1 MIIRCMVAPISRK
14 IERNVRDSLA
24 RGKSVILIGPRQTG
38 KSTLIKQFIKPTI
51 EYSFAKESIRQRYER
66 DAALLELELEEQLR
80 AYQEPPLVF
89 IDEVQK
95 VPRVMNVAQALIDD
109 KKAQFIL
116 TGSSARKLKHGTD
129 LNLLPGRAVS
139 LTMTPLLYQELPE
152 PKPSLEKIL
161 IYGTLP
167 GMLLEENLEDRETD
181 LYSYVSTYIEDEVRA
196 EALVRNVGSF
206 ARFLEIA
213 AGESGRQLNFTRL
226 SQDIGVSDTTIADYY
241 QILADCLITRIIN
254 PITKSDTKRRLIKSP
269 KHLFFDLGV
278 RRACANEGV
287 RLPDRL
293 MAHLFEHYVGNE
305 LYNCAQLISPHIK
318 IKYWRD
324 SAGPEID
331 YVIDI
336 AQRFIPIE
344 VKWSQAPKAKDA
356 RHLARF
362 LAEYPQAEEGY
373 IICRTPARYKVSE
386 NITAIPWQE
395 IYVLLE
401 VNLQYQC

>member
-1 MIIRCMVAPISRK
+1 MIIRCMTSPIPRK
-14 IERNVRDSLA
+14 IGANVRDALA

-38 KSTLIKQFIKPTI
+38 KSTLVKAFIKPDI
-51 EYSFAKESIRQRYER
+51 QYSFAREAIRQRYER
-66 DAALLELELEEQLR
+66 DPALLEAELEEQVK
-80 AYQEPPLVF
+80 AYNRPPLIF

-139 LTMTPLLYQELPE
+139 LTMTPLLYEELPE

-167 GMLLEENLEDRETD
+167 GIVLEGDLDAREID
-181 LYSYVSTYIEDEVRA
+181 LYSYVSTYLEDEVRA
-196 EALVRNVGSF
+196 EALVRNVGDFS
-206 ARFLEIA
+206 RFLEVA

-226 SQDIGVSDTTIADYY
+226 AQDIGVSDTTIASYY
-241 QILADCLITRIIN
+241 QILNDCLITHLVN

-278 RRACANEGV
+278 RRACAGEGV
-287 RLPDRL
+287 RLSDRL

-305 LYNCAQLISPHIK
+305 LYNSSQVRSPHIK

-324 SAGPEID
+324 SAGPEVD
-331 YVIDI
+331 YVIDVS
-336 AQRFIPIE
+336 RTFYPVE
-344 VKWSQAPKAKDA
+344 VKWSDAPKEKDA
-356 RHLARF
+356 RHLIRF
-362 LAEYPQAEEGY
+362 LNEYPEADKGY
-373 IICRTPARYKVSE
+373 IICRTPRRYKV
-386 NITAIPWQE
+386 NDAVTAVPWQQMGE
-395 IYVLLE
+395 LLDS
-401 VNLQYQC
+401 LL